1 MDSVINEIIKLKV
14 IKAQRELIPGPVLIR
29 FETETIESEH
39 VEDDRFRTTNR
50 NQTENRFEYSDK
62 QESDQDDT

>member
-39 VEDDRFRTTNR
+39 VEDDRFRTT
-50 NQTENRFEYSDK
+50 K